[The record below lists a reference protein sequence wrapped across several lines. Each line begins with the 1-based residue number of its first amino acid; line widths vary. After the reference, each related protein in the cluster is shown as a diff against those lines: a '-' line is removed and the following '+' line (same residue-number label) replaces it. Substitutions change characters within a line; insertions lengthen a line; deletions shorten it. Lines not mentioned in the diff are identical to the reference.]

1 MHYTENG
8 TIQLGKSL
16 EETAMSQDEN
26 TAKTEYLSIG
36 KVAKE
41 KNISIKALRYYDEIG
56 VFVPAYIN
64 PSTHYRYYTREQ
76 LPLLDAVRLCLQL
89 GIPLKTLPTYVKEE
103 HFDFAALLAD
113 TRQLAE
119 EKIHGIQLAL
129 RLIEESSAPAV
140 SEDLSPFEG
149 LTLSQDEYLLAF
161 PLSEDQ
167 LPPFDNYVLGLF
179 IFARQHNMTLENPSC
194 ILYRFE
200 DSSWKKYL
208 CLRILSV
215 KKALL
220 HYTLPDAADADFSL
234 FQLPAG
240 TYSRRICS
248 KSLETPSSAA
258 ISTFGQGPEDLAFS
272 LLERRLTPEDSF
284 EVLSLHTLRLT
295 EDTI

>member
-1 MHYTENG
+1 MHYTESR
-8 TIQLGKSL
+8 TIQQGKSL
-16 EETAMSQDEN
+16 EGTAMSPNEH

-64 PSTHYRYYTREQ
+64 PSTHYRYYTRKQ

-89 GIPLKTLPTYVKEE
+89 GIPLKTLPTYVKDN
-103 HFDFAALLAD
+103 HFDFAALLED

-140 SEDLSPFEG
+140 EG
-149 LTLSQDEYLLAF
+149 LTPLESLTLSQDEYLLAM

-200 DSSWKKYL
+200 DTSWEKYL
-208 CLRILSV
+208 CLKILPAN
-215 KKALL
+215 KAVL
-220 HYTLPDAADADFSL
+220 HQALPAATDAGFAL

-240 TYSRRICS
+240 TYSRRVCS

-258 ISTFGQGPEDLAFS
+258 ISTFGQNPENLAFS
-272 LLERRLTPEDSF
+272 LLERRLATESSF
-284 EVLSLHTLRLT
+284 ERLSLHTLRLT
-295 EDTI
+295 EATI